1 MTYQIRYLFFVFL
14 LPFNLF
20 AQKNTPPPPKL
31 IVGVVVDQMRYDY
44 LYKYWD
50 SMGDNGFKRLLGEGF
65 SFDNCQFDYVPTY
78 TGPGHSCIFTG
89 TTPSTNG
96 IVSNNWYDRK
106 LGASIYCAD
115 DSTVQTVGSNTV
127 AVGKMSP
134 NNLLSTTIGDELR
147 IATNFRARVVGVA
160 LKDRSCI
167 LPAGRGGNAAY
178 WFDGITG
185 NFVSSTYYMTE
196 LPKWMQLFN
205 EQKLPQKY
213 LSKPWETIQPLSIYP
228 KYCAPDDNRYEGLF
242 SGEKRSVFPHNLPA
256 ITAELKTFDVLR
268 VTPWGNTITKDI
280 ALAALENEKLGKGD
294 VTDMLTISFSSPDYI
309 GHQFGPQSVEVMD
322 NYLRL
327 DKDIADLLSYLDK
340 NYGKNNVL
348 LFLTADHGAAQNIV
362 YMQDHKLASG
372 SIDVDDVLLKL
383 RSFAAQ
389 NYADSNMV
397 EAYDNQQVYLNHQ
410 IVAAKK
416 LNLATVQ
423 QQFADFMLI
432 QTGVAQTITATEL
445 QRNEFSEPSLA
456 LMQRGFYAKRSGD
469 VLVNYEPGWMDWG
482 LKGTSHGSPFS
493 YDTHV
498 PLIWYGYGI
507 KHGSS
512 STYVRVKDIASTI
525 SVYLHIPFT
534 NGNTGQPLNSY
545 MKRK

>member
-1 MTYQIRYLFFVFL
+1 M
-14 LPFNLF
+14 
-20 AQKNTPPPPKL
+20 
-31 IVGVVVDQMRYDY
+31 
-44 LYKYWD
+44 
-50 SMGDNGFKRLLGEGF
+50 
-65 SFDNCQFDYVPTY
+65 
-78 TGPGHSCIFTG
+78 
-89 TTPSTNG
+89 
-96 IVSNNWYDRK
+96 SNNWYDRK

-115 DSTVQTVGSNTV
+115 DSTVQTVGSSTA

-178 WFDGITG
+178 WFDGTTG

-213 LSKPWETIQPLSIYP
+213 LSKPWETIQPLSIYQ

-256 ITAELKTFDVLR
+256 ITDELKTFDVLR

-294 VTDMLTISFSSPDYI
+294 VTIILTISFSSPDYI

-372 SIDVDDVLLKL
+372 SIDVDDILLKL
-383 RSFAAQ
+383 A
-389 NYADSNMV
+389 V
-397 EAYDNQQVYLNHQ
+397 LLL
-410 IVAAKK
+410 KTTP
-416 LNLATVQ
+416 TV
-423 QQFADFMLI
+423 I
-432 QTGVAQTITATEL
+432 
-445 QRNEFSEPSLA
+445 
-456 LMQRGFYAKRSGD
+456 
-469 VLVNYEPGWMDWG
+469 W
-482 LKGTSHGSPFS
+482 LKPRQSTS
-493 YDTHV
+493 
-498 PLIWYGYGI
+498 
-507 KHGSS
+507 
-512 STYVRVKDIASTI
+512 
-525 SVYLHIPFT
+525 
-534 NGNTGQPLNSY
+534 
-545 MKRK
+545 